1 MRNSSE
7 EESGALRGRCHEGK
21 GHGAALPMQCC
32 ISGDSSSGVPRISP
46 AVGKALSPEGL
57 PSQST
62 VSWDQCGMLGWGGAD
77 GTCPKPGGRAAPI
90 SALLGSK
97 QAQGCPSDPSLFPA
111 AHSSPRTSASMP
123 WHRTRHQG

>member
-32 ISGDSSSGVPRISP
+32 ISGDSGSGVPWISP

-57 PSQST
+57 PFPECCELGPVWDAGMGGSRRDLPQAWGACCSHLSPAGLQAGSGLSQ
-62 VSWDQCGMLGWGGAD
+62 
-77 GTCPKPGGRAAPI
+77 
-90 SALLGSK
+90 
-97 QAQGCPSDPSLFPA
+97 
-111 AHSSPRTSASMP
+111 
-123 WHRTRHQG
+123 